1 MRPLAS
7 VLLTI
12 FSLALAAC
20 GGGGSSSSPAA
31 PPVPPP
37 PPVTS
42 PPPPP
47 VNSVP
52 VASDVSVKT
61 NVDEPLDATLSGQD
75 ADGDALTYSVT
86 VLPTIGTVQ
95 VMDAAAGTFRYTPGN
110 AAFGTDQFR
119 YRVNDGNDNSAEAT
133 VTVVVNRKP
142 AAQDQ
147 SMRAATSLPAAGT
160 LVGTDEDG
168 DPVSFAIATQP
179 ANGTVVI
186 DAATG
191 SFTYNA
197 TADFEGTDSFTY
209 QANDGFADSPPAT
222 VTLSVNE
229 WLGTVNLGTADEED
243 MLYGLQIDEQMNL
256 YVAYST
262 SGAVPGSVSNG
273 ERDVVLAKVDK
284 AGTVL
289 WQKQYGTANDEFP
302 YQLERQSDGSLYLTV
317 IERQYDAILDQY
329 AIVDN
334 LVVKFDANGD
344 LLWDVSIPTANT
356 IRQFYRLAISPN
368 GNVYVN
374 AFDMVESYGR
384 LLRITPDGTIAW
396 TKLLGAADADAVDPL
411 LNNPPYDSYRVFPR
425 GLAVDATETIYMNL
439 EVSKTVAGVFTW
451 STMLASFDGVDGTIL
466 SRLDPLVTSAFPINT
481 APAILRDVHLT
492 TAGNLRVLGNHEL
505 PDGTRELVVAELDTA
520 GNEIWATARNVA
532 DENRFGFKGVLA
544 ADGSSIVQGSAETV
558 LSAGANVDVG
568 LTKFDSAGNF
578 VWESVLSGVQDDGT
592 TDAINEGSQPVVD
605 ADGSVFILINSD
617 GGAIGSTTNQGGY
630 DVFIVKLD
638 GDTGEMIH
646 P

>member
-12 FSLALAAC
+12 VSLVLAAC
-20 GGGGSSSSPAA
+20 GGGSSTPAPPA
-31 PPVPPP
+31 PPV
-37 PPVTS
+37 VT
-42 PPPPP
+42 PPPP
-47 VNSVP
+47 VNTVP
-52 VASDVSVKT
+52 VAFDVSVKT
-61 NVDEPLDATLSGQD
+61 NVDEPLDAALSGQD
-75 ADGDALTYSVT
+75 ADGDALTYSIT
-86 VLPTIGTVQ
+86 ALPTMGTVEIL
-95 VMDAAAGTFRYTPGN
+95 DATTGAFRFTPLA
-110 AAFGTDQFR
+110 AAFGPDLFR
-119 YRVNDGNDNSAEAT
+119 YRVNDGNDNSAEAA
-133 VTVVVNRKP
+133 VSIVVNRKP

-147 SMRAATSLPAAGT
+147 SMRAATSLPATGT
-160 LVGTDEDG
+160 LVGTDQDA
-168 DPVSFAIATQP
+168 DPLTFVIATQP
-179 ANGTVVI
+179 VNGTVVL
-186 DAATG
+186 DATTG

-197 TADFEGTDSFTY
+197 TANFEGMDSFAY
-209 QANDGFADSPPAT
+209 QTNDGFANSTPAT

-229 WLGTVNLGTADEED
+229 WLGTVNLGTAEDED

-256 YVAYST
+256 YVAYT
-262 SGAVPGSVSNG
+262 TTGAVPGSVSSG

-411 LNNPPYDSYRVFPR
+411 LNNPPYDSYFVFPR

-439 EVSKTVAGVFTW
+439 DVRKTVAGVFTW

-481 APAILRDVHLT
+481 APALLRDVHLT
-492 TAGNLRVLGNHEL
+492 TAGNLRVLGNHGL
-505 PDGTRELVVAELDTA
+505 PDGTRGLVVAELDTS
-520 GNEIWATARNVA
+520 GNEIWATARNVT
-532 DENRFGFKGVLA
+532 DEDRYGFKGVLA

-568 LTKFDSAGNF
+568 LTKFDSVGDF

-605 ADGSVFILINSD
+605 ASGSVFILINSD
-617 GGAIGSTTNQGGY
+617 GGAIGATTNQGGF

-638 GDTGEMIH
+638 GNTGEIIH